1 MCDCESPEVWSE
13 SYPKARI
20 AHKCCECDRQID
32 VGVTYRLMKG
42 LWDGCWATY
51 KMCLECEK
59 VSDTFHRKGGCHC
72 IGGLYEELIDS
83 DILLRDEET
92 WIEQESWLKIV
103 SQNPL
108 RCEVVE
114 EVEEAA

>member
-1 MCDCESPEVWSE
+1 
-13 SYPKARI
+13 
-20 AHKCCECDRQID
+20 
-32 VGVTYRLMKG
+32 MKG